1 MVETRLGYERIEK
14 KFEELEE
21 KITKLTQLKSKKNTM
36 GKVHSNIFRSPSP
49 LCSIPLSD
57 DIVQRERMEDFFL
70 ITQLN

>member
-21 KITKLTQLKSKKNTM
+21 KITKLTQIEIEEEHN